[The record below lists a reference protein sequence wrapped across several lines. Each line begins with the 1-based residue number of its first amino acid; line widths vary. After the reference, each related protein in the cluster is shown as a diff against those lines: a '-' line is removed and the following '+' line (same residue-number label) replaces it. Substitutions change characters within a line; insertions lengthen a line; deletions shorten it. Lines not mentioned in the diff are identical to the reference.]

1 MMASTASATAAAAA
15 VAFGAAVKPRGPA
28 PAAALRARVPA
39 GGRRRSGVVVRCDAG
54 VEAQAQ
60 AVAKAAS
67 IAALEQFKISAD
79 RECFAP
85 SPVCHRVCRRC
96 CCLSCDNLG
105 IVPAWRIVCVASRLL
120 RQLGLVLLWYRSKG
134 VGALGNEK
142 GVGVHFALCCC
153 NFALTRHN
161 LNIHCRDIR
170 CNLET
175 STA

>member
-15 VAFGAAVKPRGPA
+15 VAFGAAAKPRGPA
-28 PAAALRARVPA
+28 AVALRARVPA

-85 SPVCHRVCRRC
+85 SPVC
-96 CCLSCDNLG
+96 LSST
-105 IVPAWRIVCVASRLL
+105 PPPLL
-120 RQLGLVLLWYRSKG
+120 PFLR
-134 VGALGNEK
+134 
-142 GVGVHFALCCC
+142 
-153 NFALTRHN
+153 
-161 LNIHCRDIR
+161 
-170 CNLET
+170 
-175 STA
+175 